1 MDNNVE
7 TNRYKAL
14 NDSMLLPNWVKKPL
28 MSQGRME
35 LWSNDRLTEFTIKF
49 NSVIVVATSNNAEVT
64 GKMID
69 ECPYRP
75 GYEFDWHYTLSQ
87 WVVYYL
93 ANKFTALLDSK
104 NSLQKEFNIRE
115 DEDRKTDVSLYAP
128 FNPAIRVK
136 NKPPPKPGLKCHF
149 CNLKYC
155 LEEERK
161 QHEEFWHSN
170 KLIKL

>member
-1 MDNNVE
+1 
-7 TNRYKAL
+7 
-14 NDSMLLPNWVKKPL
+14 
-28 MSQGRME
+28 ME
-35 LWSNDRLTEFTIKF
+35 LWSNDILTEFTIKF
-49 NSVIVVATSNNAEVT
+49 NSVIVVTTSNNPDAMT
-64 GKMID
+64 KID
-69 ECPYRP
+69 ECPYRS

-87 WVVYYL
+87 WVVYFL

-104 NSLQKEFNIRE
+104 TTLQKEFKIQN
-115 DEDRKTDVSLYAP
+115 DEDNEIDVSLYTRV
-128 FNPAIRVK
+128 NPAIKVK

-170 KLIKL
+170 KLLKM